1 MKNRPI
7 IIEEKTA
14 KGENKPLRVIYN
26 IEALRKKIGCATYDD
41 LKPLGYD
48 VDGYLSRKAEERKEA
63 VDYGSV
69 PMGYDIDGCYWG
81 T

>member
-1 MKNRPI
+1 MENRPL
-7 IIEEKTA
+7 IIEQKTVN
-14 KGENKPLRVIYN
+14 KENKPLRAIHN

-48 VDGYLSRKAEERKEA
+48 VDGYLSRKAEERREA
-63 VDYGSV
+63 ASYV
-69 PMGYDIDGCYWG
+69 PTGYDSNGCYWG

>member
-1 MKNRPI
+1 MAKRPLI
-7 IIEEKTA
+7 TEQKMVK
-14 KGENKPLRVIYN
+14 KGDTPLRRIHN

-41 LKPLGYD
+41 LKSLGYD

-63 VDYGSV
+63 ADYDSI
-69 PMGYDIDGCYWG
+69 PTGYDSDGCYWG